1 MINAFLLIGQSNMA
15 GRGRLGEVAP
25 IVNPDIRMFRDG
37 VWQAAAEPLHTD
49 KPELTGIGLGMS
61 FAETLQQKSG
71 KTIGLIPCAFGGTAL
86 REWQRGEKL
95 YQEAVK
101 ATQAATAGGSRLKGI
116 LWHQGESDSDTI
128 EDANHYS
135 ERFFSMLVPMLSEIG
150 GEGLPVIIGELGD
163 YLSEFREGCGHFHV
177 VNRKLLQIAASED
190 RFSWVSSSGL
200 TDRGDHL
207 HFDAASQRAFGR
219 RYAAAWSL
227 AARRMQVE
235 LE

>member
-1 MINAFLLIGQSNMA
+1 MINSFLLIGQSNMA
-15 GRGRLGEVAP
+15 GRGRPGEVAP
-25 IVNPDIRMFRDG
+25 INNPDIRMFRDG
-37 VWQAAAEPLHTD
+37 VWQAAVEPLHTD
-49 KPELTGIGLGMS
+49 KPEMAAIGPGMS
-61 FAETLQQKSG
+61 FAETLQLKSG
-71 KTIGLIPCAFGGTAL
+71 KTIGLIPCAYGGTAL
-86 REWQRGEKL
+86 REWQKGERL
-95 YQEAVK
+95 YEKAVK

-116 LWHQGESDSDTI
+116 LWHQGESDSDTL
-128 EDANHYS
+128 EDANRYS

-150 GEGLPVIIGELGD
+150 GEALPVIIGELGD
-163 YLSEFREGCGHFHV
+163 YLSEFRKGCGYFHI

-207 HFDAASQRAFGR
+207 HFDAASQRTFGR

-227 AARRMQVE
+227 AAQRMQIG